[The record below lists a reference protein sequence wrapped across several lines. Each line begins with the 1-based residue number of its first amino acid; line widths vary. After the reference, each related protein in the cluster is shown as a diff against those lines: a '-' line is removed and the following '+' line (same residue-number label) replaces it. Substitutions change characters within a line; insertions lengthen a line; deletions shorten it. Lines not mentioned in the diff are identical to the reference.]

1 MSSPK
6 YKVLDLGFTA
16 LFTLLVV
23 FLTMCVMRDDER
35 VFRNLHVHETGGAT
49 GEFLPPNTYFALD
62 WLVHPLTRHAYGSRA
77 ESEKYHMH
85 MAMNKDDCYSS
96 GMSWD
101 NGDCGPALWQKAD
114 FCPDKNGHAF
124 ESGLTMQ
131 VQNGGVVNPASVVD
145 IISHMYDR
153 SAEGK
158 NSLQRSDI
166 INPVTSHI
174 ESAYWWRNSNMADVC
189 RIERIPQM
197 STFLNDDTTWS
208 IAASHSI
215 SVLLWGA
222 SVVMW
227 VANFGDLVSNS
238 RYRDKFTTIANMK
251 YVMLLAPLVVLAF
264 LRWTSSTESMEAGVE
279 TFRLLPNGSYFYVL
293 LLMVMGA
300 YTIINIKSI
309 DEDLVEDNMN
319 VKEGERNRLI
329 TPAQATEIPGDP
341 VGEQAQFSMNVSGF
355 IKPRTTQTLDAYM
368 TRTAAMNSTRMY
380 SKFDASKV
388 LTQTDFGGEWDVSAG
403 YFGTAQLYAL
413 PLLTMGV
420 FMSGTNYEVDSILQQ
435 IFMATV
441 LYGLVDV
448 AVYRLRQ
455 IMLVTTRLLGGVV
468 ENVITRTIAFVGV
481 VFQIFIFLFI
491 FMIMRWNLSFGSR
504 KSVPVTGGKSM
515 QAHVDNY
522 AAWTYVVYFTL
533 SLVVKITA
541 LVASNDVQ
549 SEDRSTTSHTLF
561 SALHSINSNRR
572 SILFFLLNV
581 FCGVLLTMLTL
592 DLVSVR
598 YRKGL
603 PMPTDIPSQ
612 AAVTAVYREYRSG
625 WQSHARS

>member
-62 WLVHPLTRHAYGSRA
+62 WLVHPLTRHAYASHA

-197 STFLNDDTTWS
+197 SMFLNDDTTWS

-319 VKEGERNRLI
+319 VKEGE
-329 TPAQATEIPGDP
+329 
-341 VGEQAQFSMNVSGF
+341 
-355 IKPRTTQTLDAYM
+355 
-368 TRTAAMNSTRMY
+368 
-380 SKFDASKV
+380 
-388 LTQTDFGGEWDVSAG
+388 
-403 YFGTAQLYAL
+403 
-413 PLLTMGV
+413 
-420 FMSGTNYEVDSILQQ
+420 
-435 IFMATV
+435 
-441 LYGLVDV
+441 
-448 AVYRLRQ
+448 
-455 IMLVTTRLLGGVV
+455 
-468 ENVITRTIAFVGV
+468 
-481 VFQIFIFLFI
+481 
-491 FMIMRWNLSFGSR
+491 
-504 KSVPVTGGKSM
+504 
-515 QAHVDNY
+515 
-522 AAWTYVVYFTL
+522 
-533 SLVVKITA
+533 
-541 LVASNDVQ
+541 
-549 SEDRSTTSHTLF
+549 
-561 SALHSINSNRR
+561 
-572 SILFFLLNV
+572 
-581 FCGVLLTMLTL
+581 
-592 DLVSVR
+592 
-598 YRKGL
+598 
-603 PMPTDIPSQ
+603 
-612 AAVTAVYREYRSG
+612 
-625 WQSHARS
+625 